1 MTTFDRRSFMTAT
14 AAVVAGS
21 AVAEARECTRTYD
34 WETMSLDERNLAF
47 NNVVQVTPAF
57 AAKKTEEWTVATA
70 KLREQHPQHLNLAYG
85 PKERNKWDIY
95 PASNPK
101 APCLVHIHGGYWQRG
116 SKETFGC
123 LIEGAAASRPRP
135 RRPADVRSRSSGS
148 CLAFSSPL
156 FVKHRC
162 YNAGCEIDQIGA
174 CRCVHW
180 HGAAFL

>member
-14 AAVVAGS
+14 AAVVSAGT
-21 AVAEARECTRTYD
+21 VAEARECTRTYD

-47 NNVVQVTPAF
+47 NNVAQVTPEF
-57 AAKKTEEWTVATA
+57 AGKKTEEWTAATA

-123 LIEGAAASRPRP
+123 LTEGALARGWSAALPGYTHSRLMPAL
-135 RRPADVRSRSSGS
+135 RRSQTSCGQRSTGLLQTAGNMALQDRSLS
-148 CLAFSSPL
+148 LAGPL
-156 FVKHRC
+156 L
-162 YNAGCEIDQIGA
+162 GT
-174 CRCVHW
+174 
-180 HGAAFL
+180 